1 MIHGPLQNKEIWRI
15 YTRMLKESSKPDA
28 KSKIEDELKSLTHMK
43 QILKFMI
50 DKEKIKSAGYDK
62 KAR

>member
-1 MIHGPLQNKEIWRI
+1 
-15 YTRMLKESSKPDA
+15 MLKESSKPDA